1 MKKNSNYVLYKFV
14 YYVRTYCTNI
24 YTAYFI
30 FIIRAYVVNNI
41 CKRVIRHSSDLN
53 FKRGYNN
60 PLNNRKKPLD
70 NNDDFFFAFAALSIV
85 LTMVWIGSDMDG
97 IVQFII
103 VNVNDKK
110 WRDTIRTKELQPIGG
125 H

>member
-1 MKKNSNYVLYKFV
+1 MYYTNP

-103 VNVNDKK
+103 VNVNDKM
-110 WRDTIRTKELQPIGG
+110 W
-125 H
+125 

>member
-1 MKKNSNYVLYKFV
+1 M
-14 YYVRTYCTNI
+14 
-24 YTAYFI
+24 
-30 FIIRAYVVNNI
+30 
-41 CKRVIRHSSDLN
+41 N
-53 FKRGYNN
+53 FKRRGYNY
-60 PLNNRKKPLD
+60 PLLTIGKNLLIIMMT
-70 NNDDFFFAFAALSIV
+70 FFAFAALSIV

>member
-1 MKKNSNYVLYKFV
+1 M
-14 YYVRTYCTNI
+14 
-24 YTAYFI
+24 
-30 FIIRAYVVNNI
+30 
-41 CKRVIRHSSDLN
+41 N
-53 FKRGYNN
+53 FKRRGYNN
-60 PLNNRKKPLD
+60 PLLTIGKNLLIIMMT
-70 NNDDFFFAFAALSIV
+70 FFAFAALSIV

>member
-1 MKKNSNYVLYKFV
+1 MHYTNP

-53 FKRGYNN
+53 FKRRGYNY
-60 PLNNRKKPLD
+60 PLLTIGKNLLIIMMT
-70 NNDDFFFAFAALSIV
+70 FFAFAALSIV

-110 WRDTIRTKELQPIGG
+110 W
-125 H
+125 